1 MVNDGV
7 LCKVACDMYVLSV
20 GYGLCL
26 YTQLCGLNL
35 IVLLILKY
43 LQAYVQLVVVFIRLF

>member
-26 YTQLCGLNL
+26 YTRVCGLNL
-35 IVLLILKY
+35 IVLLIVTY
-43 LQAYVQLVVVFIRLF
+43 LQAFVQLVVVFIRLF